1 MTTACAADR
10 FGRAQ
15 LIRLEMKPFYRFMR
29 FLSRTS
35 FSMYF
40 RGRAF
45 DADRVPCSGGVLI
58 VSNHQSYFDP
68 VAVGQALPREISFM
82 ARDTLFRNPIFGR
95 MIRALNA
102 FPVRRGAAD
111 VGAVKE
117 ILRRLKDGWAVV
129 IFPEA
134 TRSPDGRLGEIN
146 PNSLAIAK
154 RANVPIVP
162 TIVDGAFEAWPRSQ
176 RFPSPKPFYVWYAE
190 PITADEVRD
199 WSLERITEEVVRR
212 MQATLDASRARR
224 LTGMM
229 RKADR

>member
-1 MTTACAADR
+1 
-10 FGRAQ
+10 
-15 LIRLEMKPFYRFMR
+15 MKPFYRFMR
-29 FLSRTS
+29 FLSRCT
-35 FSMYF
+35 FTVYF

-45 DADRVPCSGGVLI
+45 NACRVPRTGGVLI

-134 TRSPDGRLGEIN
+134 TRSPDGRLGTIN

-154 RANVPIVP
+154 RAEVPIVP
-162 TIVDGAFEAWPRSQ
+162 TVVDGAFEAWPRSQ
-176 RFPSPKPFYVWYAE
+176 RLPSPKPVSVTYAE
-190 PITADEVRD
+190 PISVDQVRE
-199 WSLERITEEVVRR
+199 WSLEQITETITQR
-212 MQATLDASRARR
+212 MQAALEDSKARR
-224 LTGMM
+224 HGGSSP
-229 RKADR
+229 KPPA

>member
-1 MTTACAADR
+1 MDTAPPRMRC
-10 FGRAQ
+10 
-15 LIRLEMKPFYRFMR
+15 FYRFMR
-29 FLSRTS
+29 FLSRML
-35 FSMYF
+35 FKIYF

-45 DADRVPCSGGVLI
+45 HVERVPDAGGVLI

-95 MIRALNA
+95 LIRALNA

-117 ILRRLKDGWAVV
+117 ALRQLRNGWAVV

-134 TRSPDGRLGEIN
+134 TRSPDGRLGPIN

-154 RANVPIVP
+154 RAEVPIVP

-176 RFPSPKPFYVWYAE
+176 RWPSPRPVHVTYAE
-190 PITADEVRD
+190 PIQVEQVRE
-199 WSLERITEEVVRR
+199 WTLEQITETITKR
-212 MQATLDASRARR
+212 MQAALEASKDRR
-224 LTGMM
+224 HGESSS
-229 RKADR
+229 KPPA